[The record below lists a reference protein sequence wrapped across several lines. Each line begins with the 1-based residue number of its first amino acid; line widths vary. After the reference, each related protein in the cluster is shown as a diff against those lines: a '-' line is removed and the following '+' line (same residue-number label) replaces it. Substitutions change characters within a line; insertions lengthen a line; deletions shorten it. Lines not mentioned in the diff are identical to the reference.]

1 MAKKKDK
8 LTNEQRI
15 EMLKLMLENRLNEER
30 LAILYRQGKVLG
42 GLYLSRGQEATS
54 VGTAYA
60 LGDGDVMAPM
70 IRNTGAL
77 LTRGMTSREIF
88 LQYLGRAESPT
99 QGRENAHH
107 LGDLKGRGVIAP
119 ISQLGK
125 MISVLMG
132 VALSFKV
139 RGLPNVSMNY
149 IGEGGSSSGDFHEA
163 LNMAGV
169 LKAPFILILENNQY
183 AYSTPVRKQTACTE
197 LYKRALGYGIPGE
210 RVNGNDAEEVY
221 YITKKAVDRARK
233 GEGPTLIE
241 AVTMRMQGHA
251 QHDDARY
258 VPKEMFSEWEERDPI
273 KLFSN
278 RLLEEKVL
286 SQEELKEITEDIR
299 AKCEEDA
306 EYALNAP
313 LPEGPEALEQ
323 VYRQEVK

>member
-1 MAKKKDK
+1 MAKKKTK
-8 LTNEQRI
+8 LKKEQRI
-15 EMLKLMLENRLNEER
+15 ELLKLMLENRLNEER
-30 LAILYRQGKVLG
+30 LAILYRQGKILG

-99 QGRENAHH
+99 GGRENAHH
-107 LGDLKGRGVIAP
+107 LGDLKGRGIIAP

-139 RGLPNVSMNY
+139 RGQKNVSMNY
-149 IGEGGSSSGDFHEA
+149 IGEGGASSGDFHEA

-169 LKAPFILILENNQY
+169 LKAPFILVLENNQY

-197 LYKRALGYGIPGE
+197 LYKRALGYGIHGE
-210 RVNGNDAEEVY
+210 RVNGNDVEAVYEV
-221 YITKKAVDRARK
+221 TRQAVDRANK

-258 VPKEMFSEWEERDPI
+258 VPKELFSEWEMRDPI
-273 KLFSN
+273 KAYSEK
-278 RLLEEKVL
+278 LLEEKVL

-299 AKCEEDA
+299 SRLEEDA
-306 EYALNAP
+306 EYALNAAMP
-313 LPEGPEALEQ
+313 HGPDALEQ
-323 VYRQEVK
+323 VYSGEVN